1 MINKIDIIIT
11 TMDRYDRLEMLL
23 DSIYKYYPEAK
34 VTVADQSDRK
44 EKSSFTW
51 DFYEKYTTEKG
62 LTVLYLNHDCG
73 LSYARNY
80 LIKHTNRP
88 YILLLEDDFL
98 FTEDTK
104 IEKLYE
110 LMEISDIAGGG
121 VYQNDIRIPFE
132 FNFEAKGDTLCQV
145 SDGDVWFDDMI
156 GRWEMNPLDREYFDS
171 VTTFKMK
178 TGKYKKKSDLWDHL
192 REINRTA
199 YFIKYKQTQCILNF
213 FLAKRLVFNDILWYD
228 KLKLAEHQHFF
239 YRLSRETAYKVVYT
253 PDVKIVDNKGHQSS
267 HYTAL
272 RTRQEFFAESI
283 RDLGFKRLKYLNGRV
298 AEVNGDNIKYY
309 YEKI

>member
-11 TMDRYDRLEMLL
+11 TMDRYDRLELL
-23 DSIYKYYPEAK
+23 LNSIYKFYPEAK
-34 VTVADQSDRK
+34 VTIADQSKDYNEEFYNNLVNTRWNIVKNKTESCMVITHHNYK
-44 EKSSFTW
+44 E
-51 DFYEKYTTEKG
+51 YTPNNN
-62 LTVLYLNHDCG
+62 LTNIIKLPHDCG

-80 LIKHTNRP
+80 LVKHTDKP

-110 LMEISDIAGGG
+110 LMDVSDIAGGG

-132 FNFEAKGDTLCQV
+132 FNFKENGDTLEQV
-145 SDGDVWFDDMI
+145 SDGD
-156 GRWEMNPLDREYFDS
+156 EYINLI
-171 VTTFKMK
+171 TKMK
-178 TGKYKKKSDLWDHL
+178 LEAISEKGLKQSYKELV
-192 REINRTA
+192 
-199 YFIKYKQTQCILNF
+199 KYKQTQCILNF

-239 YRLSRETAYKVVYT
+239 YRLSRETDYKVVYT
-253 PDVKIVDNKGHQSS
+253 PDVKIIDNKDHQSP

-309 YEKI
+309 YEKQSENN

>member
-11 TMDRYDRLEMLL
+11 TMDRYDRLELL
-23 DSIYKYYPEAK
+23 LNSIYKFYPEAK
-34 VTVADQSDRK
+34 VTIADQSKKPKNFR
-44 EKSSFTW
+44 
-51 DFYEKYTTEKG
+51 FYKKWMKLDGFDVVYFPF
-62 LTVLYLNHDCG
+62 DCG
-73 LSYARNY
+73 LSYARNQ
-80 LIKHTNRP
+80 LIKLTDIP

-98 FTEDTK
+98 FTEETK

-110 LMEISDIAGGG
+110 LMQVSDIAGGG

-132 FNFEAKGDTLCQV
+132 FNFKENGDTLEQV
-145 SDGDVWFDDMI
+145 SDGDDWQDLCKLLRYKPDSDYNDD
-156 GRWEMNPLDREYFDS
+156 DS
-171 VTTFKMK
+171 IVIA
-178 TGKYKKKSDLWDHL
+178 KYKP
-192 REINRTA
+192 
-199 YFIKYKQTQCILNF
+199 TQCILNF

-239 YRLSRETAYKVVYT
+239 YRLATETDYKVVYT
-253 PDVKIVDNKGHQSS
+253 PDVKIIDNKGHQSP